1 MLKTN
6 ITIASTDRELFGTTI
21 RQQTKDGMLNLSDLV
36 ESYTQN
42 RVKNG
47 WPEKNITAIM
57 ESDKETLFY
66 LLEKQGLIKLQI
78 RNFIEEIENQGF
90 AKYMKSLGVYKTT
103 GARHTKTVWVN
114 PYIWVMVAMELNPIF
129 KAEVIGWLTDSLII
143 NRIEAGRFYKELG
156 SAMKRFDNVDY
167 VKVAMGLNHCIFNK
181 HETGARDKASKDQL
195 KDMERLE
202 AKLAYA
208 IEAGFITS
216 FDQLLKEL
224 RNEWNRRNLTE
235 SMVATQLKN

>member
-6 ITIASTDRELFGTTI
+6 ITITSTDRELFGVTI

-47 WPEKNITAIM
+47 WAEKNITVIM

-66 LLEKQGLIKLQI
+66 LLEKQGLIKIQI
-78 RNFIEEIENQGF
+78 RSFIEEIENQGF
-90 AKYMKSLGVYKTT
+90 AKYMKSIGVYKTT

-129 KAEVIGWLTDSLII
+129 KAEVIGWLTDSLIL
-143 NRIEAGRFYKELG
+143 NRIEAGQFYKELA
-156 SAMKRFDNVDY
+156 SSMAKFNNVDY
-167 VKVAMGLNHCIFNK
+167 VKVAKGLNYCIFNK
-181 HETGARDKASKDQL
+181 HETGLRNTANKDQL
-195 KDMERLE
+195 KELERLE

-208 IEAGFITS
+208 IDAGFIKT
-216 FDQLLKEL
+216 FPQLLEEL
-224 RNEWNRRNLTE
+224 RNEWKRRNQ
-235 SMVATQLKN
+235 VKF

>member
-6 ITIASTDRELFGTTI
+6 IILTSTDRELFGVTI

-47 WPEKNITAIM
+47 WAEKNITAIM

-66 LLEKQGLIKLQI
+66 LLEKQGIIKLEI
-78 RNFIEEIENQGF
+78 RSFIEDIDNQGF
-90 AKYMKSLGVYKTT
+90 AKYMKILGVYKTT

-181 HETGARDKASKDQL
+181 HEAGARDKASKEQL
-195 KDMERLE
+195 KDIERLE

-224 RNEWNRRNLTE
+224 RNEWKRRNLI
-235 SMVATQLKN
+235 